1 MNYNQE
7 QMEENRRALDE
18 AVEHNDLVRAF
29 VRFDL
34 GQRVTMEAVRN
45 PHCLS
50 AG

>member
-29 VRFDL
+29 VRFE
-34 GQRVTMEAVRN
+34 RERSVARSKAN
-45 PHCLS
+45 HPS
-50 AG
+50 NRR